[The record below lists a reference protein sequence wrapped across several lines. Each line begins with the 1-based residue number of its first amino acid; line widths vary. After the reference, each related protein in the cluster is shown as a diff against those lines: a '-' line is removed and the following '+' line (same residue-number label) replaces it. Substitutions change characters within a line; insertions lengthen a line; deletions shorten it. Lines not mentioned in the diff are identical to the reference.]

1 MEISKES
8 RELLNKILDAEIPL
22 PTWMENKNQLEFLAG
37 MEWVGIYIEVVM
49 QEGKFNFTKEELE
62 YIIGLSAKGED
73 S

>member
-37 MEWVGIYIEVVM
+37 MEWVGTYIEAVM
-49 QEGKFNFTKEELE
+49 QEGKLNFTKEELE
-62 YIIGLSAKGED
+62 YISAI
-73 S
+73 

>member
-37 MEWVGIYIEVVM
+37 MEWLGRYIEAVM
-49 QEGKFNFTKEELE
+49 QEGKVNFTQGELE
-62 YIIGLSAKGED
+62 YISEI
-73 S
+73 

>member
-37 MEWVGIYIEVVM
+37 MEWVGIYIKAVM
-49 QEGKFNFTKEELE
+49 QEGKLNFTKEELE
-62 YIIGLSAKGED
+62 YISKI
-73 S
+73 